1 MTNER
6 VKLLQLL
13 EEKKELFLEMEQVSE
28 KMLLMDADE
37 LTQACS
43 QRQKILDQVQEID
56 RVLKGMCQEDEEA
69 RLVMNHEVQPEAED
83 KALKALYEMSFAV
96 KAVVNRIVRE
106 EEARRNHMEQQR
118 DAIKYKIEELNQSGS
133 SVARQYLQ
141 TAKMNGQDLS
151 FLRKTR
157 NF

>member
-6 VKLLQLL
+6 AKLLQLL

-37 LTQACS
+37 LAQACS

-118 DAIKYKIEELNQSGS
+118 DAIKYKIEELNQSGT

>member
-6 VKLLQLL
+6 AKLLQLL

-56 RVLKGMCQEDEEA
+56 RVLKGVCQEDEEA

>member
-6 VKLLQLL
+6 AKLLQLL

-106 EEARRNHMEQQR
+106 EEARRNHMEQQI
-118 DAIKYKIEELNQSGS
+118 DAIKHKIEELNQSGS

>member
-6 VKLLQLL
+6 AKLLQLL

-106 EEARRNHMEQQR
+106 EEARRNHVEQQR

>member
-6 VKLLQLL
+6 AKLLQLL

-96 KAVVNRIVRE
+96 NAVVNRVVRG

>member
-6 VKLLQLL
+6 AKLLQLL

>member
-6 VKLLQLL
+6 AKLLQLL

-37 LTQACS
+37 LAQACS

>member
-6 VKLLQLL
+6 AKLLQLL
-13 EEKKELFLEMEQVSE
+13 EEKKDLFLEMEQVSE
-28 KMLLMDADE
+28 KMLSMNADE
-37 LTQACS
+37 LGEACS

-56 RVLKGMCQEDEEA
+56 RVLKNICREDEDA
-69 RLVMNHEVQPEAED
+69 RRAMNHEVQPQDQED
-83 KALKALYEMSFAV
+83 DLKALYEMSFSV

-106 EEARRNHMEQQR
+106 EEARRNHIEQER
-118 DAIKYKIEELNQSGS
+118 DVIKHKIEELNQSGT
-133 SVARQYLQ
+133 SVAKQYLQ
-141 TAKMNGQDLS
+141 TAKINGQDLS

>member
-6 VKLLQLL
+6 AKLLQLL

-106 EEARRNHMEQQR
+106 EEARRNHIEQQR
-118 DAIKYKIEELNQSGS
+118 DAIKHKIEELNQSGS